1 MDGFST
7 NTIES
12 FDGANASYARTP
24 IELHGSTTTLKAG
37 GSSML
42 ACTSS
47 TITAGGVLD
56 TNGNNITL
64 GGGNLDLENGGII
77 NSSGDVAFDDNIQ
90 VNITSGGT
98 DTLTVNN
105 ASATGLGLRVNLGN
119 DSSTNHT
126 SGDAI
131 LTRRGTGSA
140 FVETFK
146 VSTITS
152 GAKSEVLME
161 QLGHLTNQAVVGTGT
176 KTNQGYIEVQING
189 ATRYIPY
196 YS

>member
-1 MDGFST
+1 
-7 NTIES
+7 
-12 FDGANASYARTP
+12 
-24 IELHGSTTTLKAG
+24 
-37 GSSML
+37 ML

-47 TITAGGVLD
+47 TLTVGGVLD

-64 GGGNLDLENGGII
+64 GGGNVDLEGGGII
-77 NSSGDVAFDDNIQ
+77 NTSGDVAFDDNVQI
-90 VNITSGGT
+90 NITSGGT

-105 ASATGLGLRVNLGN
+105 ASATGLGFRVNLGN
-119 DSSTNHT
+119 DSSANHT

-146 VSTITS
+146 VSTVNS

-161 QLGHLTNQAVVGTGT
+161 QLGHLTNQAVVGTGS
-176 KTNQGYIEVQING
+176 KSDQGYIEVQING